1 MTNSVDKVLEVRD
14 GLTDMVD
21 KLTPIY
27 STDEVISEVMTRRKY
42 NISPYATKIEKTL
55 KEVGIFKLDYL
66 SEIQYL
72 VPDLTVEKIKL
83 YGIADRN
90 GDYLLRGRYV
100 VPIRDIAGKVTALV
114 GWFPDVKK
122 YVTTPTYGFSKDG
135 QFFNMECFSQSFNG
149 DYPKYKDEETGEVLE
164 SKGLVYLV
172 EGIFDTLSLRA
183 LGFPVLGNMGLD
195 MSLMKTEI
203 LTRFNKV
210 IAIPDNDKAGMGTN
224 PYLNRISGKAKKV
237 EWLIKNEHVIVQ
249 LPRGVKD
256 SDDFI
261 KGYYCFEDLL
271 RCQKAKFKINL
282 SID

>member
-1 MTNSVDKVLEVRD
+1 
-14 GLTDMVD
+14 
-21 KLTPIY
+21 
-27 STDEVISEVMTRRKY
+27 
-42 NISPYATKIEKTL
+42 
-55 KEVGIFKLDYL
+55 
-66 SEIQYL
+66 
-72 VPDLTVEKIKL
+72 
-83 YGIADRN
+83 
-90 GDYLLRGRYV
+90 
-100 VPIRDIAGKVTALV
+100 
-114 GWFPDVKK
+114 
-122 YVTTPTYGFSKDG
+122 
-135 QFFNMECFSQSFNG
+135 
-149 DYPKYKDEETGEVLE
+149 
-164 SKGLVYLV
+164 
-172 EGIFDTLSLRA
+172 
-183 LGFPVLGNMGLD
+183 